1 MLETLAAVVLGIVL
15 VCLLAKLISLPF
27 QFLWKLVSNSIVGA
41 IMLWIVT
48 LFGVPIEIT
57 FLKALIAG
65 FFGIPGVVAV
75 ILYTCL

>member
-1 MLETLAAVVLGIVL
+1 MLETIVAVILGIL
-15 VCLLAKLISLPF
+15 ILCLFAKLISLPF
-27 QFLWKLVSNSIVGA
+27 KLLWKLVSNSIVGA

-65 FFGIPGVVAV
+65 IFGIPGVIAV
-75 ILYTCL
+75 ILYTYL

>member
-1 MLETLAAVVLGIVL
+1 MLETIVAVFLGIFIL
-15 VCLLAKLISLPF
+15 CLFAKLISLPF
-27 QFLWKLVSNSIVGA
+27 KLLWKLVSNSIVGA

-65 FFGIPGVVAV
+65 IFGIPGVIAV
-75 ILYTCL
+75 ILYTYL